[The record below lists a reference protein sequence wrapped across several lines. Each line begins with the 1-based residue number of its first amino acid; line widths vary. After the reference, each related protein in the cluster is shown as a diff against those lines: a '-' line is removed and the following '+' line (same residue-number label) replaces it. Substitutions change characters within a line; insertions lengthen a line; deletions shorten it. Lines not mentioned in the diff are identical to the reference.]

1 MLSNLLV
8 DQLRKDKSVMDYQKI
23 YNQLIQKR
31 LTDSLSKKDC
41 YCETHHIIPLS
52 EGGSDTKDNKVNL
65 SAREHY
71 IAHLLLAKIYD
82 DFKMYSA
89 ITYMQ
94 TGRHKDRNFKYNN
107 RLFGKMREEFG
118 KKSSERMKGRFVG
131 EKSPMYGK
139 HLSEETKRKLSE
151 AKRGQQSWMKGKHH
165 TAEAKAKISA
175 VRKGKKLKPLS
186 DDHKK
191 AISEGNKG
199 RKCAN
204 KGKRWVNDSIK
215 NSYILIGEELPPG
228 FVWGRIKF
236 KHKKKRKNKNSG
248 N

>member
-1 MLSNLLV
+1 
-8 DQLRKDKSVMDYQKI
+8 MDYQKI

-186 DDHKK
+186 DEHKK

-236 KHKKKRKNKNSG
+236 KHKKKRKKKNSG

>member
-1 MLSNLLV
+1 MTINEDES
-8 DQLRKDKSVMDYQKI
+8 SMDYKKI

-41 YCETHHIIPLS
+41 YCERHHIIPVS
-52 EGGSDTKDNKVNL
+52 EGGSDDDDNKVNL
-65 SAREHY
+65 TAREHY
-71 IAHLLLAKIYD
+71 IAHLLLAKIYND
-82 DFKMYSA
+82 YKMYSA
-89 ITYMQ
+89 VVYMQ
-94 TGRHKDRNFKYNN
+94 CNTKRQKRDFKFNSHLYEQIRKAFAIKNSEAHK
-107 RLFGKMREEFG
+107 GKPGWNKG
-118 KKSSERMKGRFVG
+118 KKMSDATKAKIS
-131 EKSPMYGK
+131 KS
-139 HLSEETKRKLSE
+139 
-151 AKRGQQSWMKGKHH
+151 KRGQQPWMKGKHH
-165 TAEAKAKISA
+165 TAEAKTKISA
-175 VRKGKKLKPLS
+175 ARKGKKFKPLS
-186 DDHKK
+186 DEHKK

-236 KHKKKRKNKNSG
+236 KHKKNVKKKNSG